1 MQNSSSLF
9 MDQNADNQ
17 SSEKHGDKVDFL
29 PADIPQMFP
38 QNDTIILGVW
48 PGMPKLP
55 KISLLFLC
63 NILRKKSVMKT
74 SIFCMQTSMKAC
86 YKLVL

>member
-1 MQNSSSLF
+1 MK
-9 MDQNADNQ
+9 D
-17 SSEKHGDKVDFL
+17 EGDFL
-29 PADIPQMFP
+29 PADIRQMFP

-63 NILRKKSVMKT
+63 NILRKK
-74 SIFCMQTSMKAC
+74 
-86 YKLVL
+86 

>member
-1 MQNSSSLF
+1 MK
-9 MDQNADNQ
+9 D
-17 SSEKHGDKVDFL
+17 EVDFL
-29 PADIPQMFP
+29 PADIRQMFP

-63 NILRKKSVMKT
+63 NILRKKRVIKT
-74 SIFCMQTSMKAC
+74 SIFCMQTSMKTC
-86 YKLVL
+86 